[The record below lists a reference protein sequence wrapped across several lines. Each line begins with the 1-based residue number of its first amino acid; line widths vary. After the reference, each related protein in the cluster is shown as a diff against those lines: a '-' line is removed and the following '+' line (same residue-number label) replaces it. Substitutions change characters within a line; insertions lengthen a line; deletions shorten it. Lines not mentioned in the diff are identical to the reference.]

1 LFVPLS
7 GTDITDLEINCVLDV
22 LNSGRLA
29 LGPYL
34 DKFETIVKD
43 YVNST
48 YSVAVNSGTSALHLI
63 LRSLGF
69 KSGDKMIVTPFTFIS
84 SANVSLFE
92 NGKPVFIDIDHKTYN
107 MSTANLKHFVEVEY
121 QGDVSYFMGVDIF
134 GIPLEW
140 DNIYEILPNE
150 IKIIEDSCEALGGEY
165 KNQKLGGK
173 EDIISKRLHE
183 IEESENI
190 DDLYIE
196 NKDAFNREECYEIVR
211 RKLSWQ
217 YPYKILSSMP
227 AKITVTELKRMTNDF
242 SGNENPGLQPL
253 APTIIKRPAFLE
265 EVTGLSRA
273 EKGTV
278 LHFVMQHLDFDLIF
292 SVDDIS
298 QQINKMVLRELITQQ
313 QAETVNPWKI
323 LKFVRSSLGIRMK
336 SSQIL
341 KREVPFNI
349 EVNGGRI
356 ESLIRNFLRIQELP
370 EECDKI
376 MQSETI
382 LLQGIIDCYFVENGE
397 IVLIDYKT
405 DFVEN
410 HNIEKIKEKYRV
422 QIECYQEA
430 LERITGKKVKE
441 KYIYLFSGDKIL
453 KY

>member
-165 KNQKLGGK
+165 KNQKLGTFGDAGAFAFYPNKQITTGEGGIIVTDHEEIYDLCKSMSNQGRGK
-173 EDIISKRLHE
+173 NGEWLISERLGYNYRMDEMSAALGYAQMKRINEISKKRKQKADNYFELFKNDGRVVLPYIPQEVTQESWFVFVLRLNLEWLSQFLNIPKWVQDFDIPIRIEGEKNQKEWHNLIKQLRAILNNLLKKLNNKGVQSKNYFYPLHLQPFYKKLFGYDEGDFPITELVSSLTVAIPFFSNITFEQQTYVHKIISD
-183 IEESENI
+183 S
-190 DDLYIE
+190 
-196 NKDAFNREECYEIVR
+196 
-211 RKLSWQ
+211 
-217 YPYKILSSMP
+217 
-227 AKITVTELKRMTNDF
+227 
-242 SGNENPGLQPL
+242 
-253 APTIIKRPAFLE
+253 LE
-265 EVTGLSRA
+265 E
-273 EKGTV
+273 
-278 LHFVMQHLDFDLIF
+278 
-292 SVDDIS
+292 
-298 QQINKMVLRELITQQ
+298 
-313 QAETVNPWKI
+313 
-323 LKFVRSSLGIRMK
+323 
-336 SSQIL
+336 
-341 KREVPFNI
+341 
-349 EVNGGRI
+349 
-356 ESLIRNFLRIQELP
+356 
-370 EECDKI
+370 
-376 MQSETI
+376 
-382 LLQGIIDCYFVENGE
+382 
-397 IVLIDYKT
+397 
-405 DFVEN
+405 
-410 HNIEKIKEKYRV
+410 IKD
-422 QIECYQEA
+422 EA
-430 LERITGKKVKE
+430 SI
-441 KYIYLFSGDKIL
+441 
-453 KY
+453 